1 MRTFRLCLPC
11 LYPLGFSLLIA
22 GLFIGTG
29 QAESPG
35 TSSETDAVAFT
46 AGVQAYRRGDYPTAD
61 RVFGELHKQA
71 PQDARVT
78 YYLAITAAQQER
90 FQQAGRLY
98 RDVIR
103 QEPEGSIAVL
113 AREGLKYLPA
123 EQALDHPPRFA
134 SPAEKDQKEKK
145 GDDKEAKQ
153 EGASPDGTD
162 KTAASVNGNP
172 AAYAPGGLSPQDWM
186 MLQMMM
192 NSGNGGNGG
201 NAAWGAAAPWMMMPS
216 SPGAPGLPGSL
227 PGNAPAIDPEV
238 MKTML
243 MNQLMQGF
251 DLGGSGKDDRN

>member
-1 MRTFRLCLPC
+1 MRTLRLCVSC

-22 GLFIGTG
+22 WLLIGTG

-35 TSSETDAVAFT
+35 TSSRTDSDAFT
-46 AGVQAYRRGDYPTAD
+46 AGVQAYRRGDYPAAD

-71 PQDARVT
+71 PQEARVT
-78 YYLAITAAQQER
+78 YYLAITAAQQGR

-103 QEPEGSIAVL
+103 QEPEGSIATL
-113 AREGLKYLPA
+113 AREGLKYLPP
-123 EQALDHPPRFA
+123 EQALDQPPRF
-134 SPAEKDQKEKK
+134 STPADNDKPEKSENNKDTQKNGTSSNEA
-145 GDDKEAKQ
+145 DKT
-153 EGASPDGTD
+153 GAS
-162 KTAASVNGNP
+162 SVNGNP
-172 AAYAPGGLSPQDWM
+172 AAYAPGGMSPQDWM

-201 NAAWGAAAPWMMMPS
+201 NAAWGMMAPWMMTPS
-216 SPGAPGLPGSL
+216 APGTPGTPGST
-227 PGNAPAIDPEV
+227 PAIDPEV